1 MPSVYDQ
8 AKQQVRQQVWDAL
21 TAAEAVHDA
30 DVYGRIPD
38 FRGKELAARQ
48 LAALPRWKAA
58 QIVKAVPDKAQHPVR
73 AAALADG
80 KTVYMAAPKLATS
93 KPFYLLDPSRLDVPP
108 AEAASS
114 AKAAVIAPGVDVDD
128 MQPVDVIVLG
138 SVAVNH
144 AGVRIGK
151 GAGYSDLEF
160 ALLAEAGLVSDETL
174 VVTTVH
180 PLQVVDADIPFG
192 PHDVTVDIIV
202 TTDGVIT
209 TSDRRRTSGIL
220 WDQLP
225 PEKITAIPVLARRA
239 RTARH
244 FPA

>member
-1 MPSVYDQ
+1 
-8 AKQQVRQQVWDAL
+8 
-21 TAAEAVHDA
+21 
-30 DVYGRIPD
+30 
-38 FRGKELAARQ
+38 
-48 LAALPRWKAA
+48 
-58 QIVKAVPDKAQHPVR
+58 
-73 AAALADG
+73 
-80 KTVYMAAPKLATS
+80 
-93 KPFYLLDPSRLDVPP
+93 
-108 AEAASS
+108 
-114 AKAAVIAPGVDVDD
+114 

-180 PLQVVDADIPFG
+180 PLQVVDTEIPFG
-192 PHDVTVDIIV
+192 PHDVAVDVIV
-202 TTDGVIT
+202 TPDEVIT

-225 PEKITAIPVLARRA
+225 PEKITAIPALARRA
-239 RTARH
+239 RH